1 MPTDKATAIVN
12 VLQLLQKTAGGYWLC
27 ETKRMIT
34 LPENSEFFSCIFSGK
49 TVHRVVIGYS
59 QNNYRLFVFLVFCL
73 GSSMICL
80 CSRLSVPLSLLLLFQ
95 VYLGLT
101 DVTKLELAQLH
112 EVETIII
119 HPGWNLLTKVRRP
132 HYKSLGQS
140 ISQDNNI
147 LDGHDIALI
156 RLTRE
161 VTLSDTVWP
170 ACLPGGCSRWL

>member
-1 MPTDKATAIVN
+1 MPTGKVTAIVN

-132 HYKSLGQS
+132 HHKSLG
-140 ISQDNNI
+140 
-147 LDGHDIALI
+147 
-156 RLTRE
+156 
-161 VTLSDTVWP
+161 
-170 ACLPGGCSRWL
+170 

>member
-1 MPTDKATAIVN
+1 MPTGKVTAIVN

-132 HYKSLGQS
+132 HHKSL
-140 ISQDNNI
+140 
-147 LDGHDIALI
+147 
-156 RLTRE
+156 
-161 VTLSDTVWP
+161 V
-170 ACLPGGCSRWL
+170 

>member
-1 MPTDKATAIVN
+1 MPTGKATAIVN

-132 HYKSLGQS
+132 HHKSL
-140 ISQDNNI
+140 
-147 LDGHDIALI
+147 A
-156 RLTRE
+156 
-161 VTLSDTVWP
+161 
-170 ACLPGGCSRWL
+170 